1 MTMIKEIRD
10 NLELIITSPFA
21 NVLNSQSK
29 DGFNIFLR
37 NHHGL
42 KSATIFIPIGVIE
55 LDEIRQLILDIRTHY
70 KQHCIDALAK
80 LSQSFNQ
87 PNFMFKVDTGDGR
100 VLISD
105 NGELNQYANIYEFNW
120 FYGTV

>member
-1 MTMIKEIRD
+1 MIKEIRD

-29 DGFNIFLR
+29 DGFNLFVR
-37 NHHGL
+37 NQHGQKL
-42 KSATIFIPIGVIE
+42 ATIFIPAGNE
-55 LDEIRQLILDIRTHY
+55 GLDEIRQLILDIRANY
-70 KQHCIDALAK
+70 RQHCINALAK

-87 PNFMFKVDTGDGR
+87 PHFMFKVDTGDGR

-105 NGELNQYANIYEFNW
+105 HGELSQYANIYEFNW
-120 FYGTV
+120 LYGTV